1 MINKITEIMLE
12 AKHFWSDHKK
22 VSIAFAIILL
32 IAIII

>member
-12 AKHFWSDHKK
+12 AKHFWNEHKK
-22 VSIAFAIILL
+22 VIISFAIILL